1 MFKKLLK
8 HEFNA
13 QRGLFT
19 LLGLS
24 ALGAGVLGCA
34 AIQLIIHIVR
44 NYLENPSVILS
55 DGQELFMIV
64 AMMALFFLSMVLAF
78 AIGACSVAVWVMLVY
93 RFYKHHFTDEGY
105 LTFTLPA
112 TTHQI
117 LLSSIVNILIWT
129 VIIALVII
137 ASYSVMLAPVFA
149 MAMQEENVNIFAE
162 MQSAMTDVY
171 GGSIIVVQIFA
182 IVCTMLGNLILPL
195 LAATI
200 GAQVAKK
207 HKLLAGIGIY
217 YGINA
222 GISFITG
229 ILSLVITVADA
240 AIMYNGGTMF
250 LTFLIPGILYLGIA
264 IGGYFLMHYMVS
276 RKLNLP

>member
-229 ILSLVITVADA
+229 ILSLVTTVADA

>member
-34 AIQLIIHIVR
+34 AIQLIIHIIR
-44 NYLENPSVILS
+44 NYMENPFVVLS

-78 AIGACSVAVWVMLVY
+78 AIGACSVAVWVMLIY

-137 ASYSVMLAPVFA
+137 ASYSVMFAPVFA

-229 ILSLVITVADA
+229 ILSLVTTVADA